1 MRLPK
6 PITRVF
12 PVAVLVAAALAG
24 GVATEATA
32 APPCQVTYTIVNQWS
47 TGFQAAV
54 NVTNNAAPV
63 TSWTLAFQ
71 FPNTQ
76 QVTNG
81 WNAVWSQSGPQVT
94 AVNAAWNGNLGTGQT
109 IGLGFVGTWSGS
121 NDLPTYFTLN
131 GAACNGVAQRPTVNL
146 TAPAP
151 NAIYT
156 APASVPLAATAAS
169 TSGGTIAQVQ
179 FFDGTTL
186 LGTDTTSPYALN
198 ATLAAG
204 SHTLF
209 ARALDSTGATADSA
223 VVSVFVRR
231 AGSSG
236 APALHVTGNRLVD
249 AAGNTV
255 VLHGVNRSGAE
266 FQCVHGFGIFD
277 GPMDA
282 ASVTAIASWNVN
294 AVRVPLNE
302 DCWLGLANVQPQFAG
317 ANYQTAIKDYV
328 ALLHQYG
335 IADVLDLHWSD
346 GVYSGN
352 SSACPDATATCQK
365 PMPDSAHAV
374 DFWRSVA
381 TTFAGDPGTVFDL
394 FNEPYPDRATST
406 LTQAWTCWRDGGT
419 CPGIAYSV
427 AGMQTLIN
435 AIRAAGAQN
444 VILLGG
450 LAYSNDMT
458 QWLQFK
464 PTDPAGNLVASWHSY
479 NFNIC
484 VSSTCW
490 DQQIAPVAAQV
501 PLVAGEIGENDCAH
515 GYIDTLMTWLDQHSI
530 SYLGWTWNTWPCN
543 SGPAL
548 ITAYD
553 GTPTPFGIGLR
564 DHLRA
569 LP

>member
-1 MRLPK
+1 MRLPS
-6 PITRVF
+6 PLTRVL
-12 PVAVLVAAALAG
+12 PVVVLAAAALVG
-24 GVATEATA
+24 GVATQAVA
-32 APPCQVTYTIVNQWS
+32 APPCQVSYTIVNQWP

-54 NVTNNAAPV
+54 NVTNNAAPL

-71 FPNTQ
+71 FPNSQ
-76 QVTNG
+76 QITNG

-94 AVNAAWNGNLGTGQT
+94 AANAAWNGNLGTGQT
-109 IGLGFVGTWSGS
+109 ANLGFVGTWSGS
-121 NDLPTYFTLN
+121 NDVPTYFTLN
-131 GAACNGVAQRPTVNL
+131 GAACNGAAQRPTVSL

-169 TSGGTIAQVQ
+169 TSGGTITQVQ
-179 FFDGTTL
+179 FYDGTSL
-186 LGTDTTSPYALN
+186 LGTDTTSPYALT

-204 SHTLF
+204 VHTLF
-209 ARALDSTGATADSA
+209 ARAFDSSGATADSTA
-223 VVSVFVRR
+223 VSVFVRR
-231 AGSSG
+231 AGSTV
-236 APALHVTGNRLVD
+236 APALHVVGNRLVD
-249 AAGNTV
+249 AAGATV

-302 DCWLGLANVQPQFAG
+302 DCWLGLSNVQAQYAG
-317 ANYQTAIKDYV
+317 ANYQNAIRSYV

-335 IADVLDLHWSD
+335 IVAILDLHWSD

-352 SSACPDATATCQK
+352 SSACTDATATCQK
-365 PMPDSAHAV
+365 PMPGTAHAV

-381 TTFAGDPGTVFDL
+381 TTFASDPATVFDL

-419 CPGIAYSV
+419 CPGISYSV
-427 AGMQTLIN
+427 AGMQTLIS
-435 AIRAAGAQN
+435 AVRAAGAQN

-458 QWLQFK
+458 QWLTFK
-464 PTDPAGNLVASWHSY
+464 PSDPAGNLAASWHSY
-479 NFNIC
+479 NFNLC
-484 VSSTCW
+484 VTSSCW

-501 PLVAGEIGENDCAH
+501 PLVAGEVGENDCAH
-515 GYIDTLMTWLDQHSI
+515 GYIDTLMTWLDQHGI
-530 SYLGWTWNTWPCN
+530 AYLGWTWNTWPCN

-548 ITAYD
+548 IAAYD
-553 GTPTPFGIGLR
+553 GTPTAFGVGLR